1 METAQY
7 KYHKVIIGVRMINS
21 FCLNNELRSMTFTK
35 LDDSEVSSRF
45 RVGCAQIERNFRSN
59 DPWSSTQTPKETI
72 QDSQK
77 ALRI

>member
-21 FCLNNELRSMTFTK
+21 LCLNNEFGTMTFTK

-45 RVGCAQIERNFRSN
+45 WVGCE
-59 DPWSSTQTPKETI
+59 
-72 QDSQK
+72 
-77 ALRI
+77 